1 MLPWNELLANLAI
14 VALATSI
21 WTAGHGWLGGVS
33 PTRQRLTFGLLMG
46 TATLV
51 VMLVQFQF
59 TPGVYLD
66 LRYTL
71 LAVTAYFGGPIAVVV
86 PMVVAIAKRL
96 HAGGT
101 GIQVAIPHIALA
113 VSAGLFGFY
122 RLRSRC
128 TLSALLYLSLAVV
141 FSGTVGFFVMVPP
154 SSWPSMVRN
163 VVGPFASVLFVS
175 TFFASFAISQELK
188 RQRLAQENLIYRA
201 VFEALPDCLNAK
213 DLEGRFIAANSATA
227 DLMGARDVADLIGKS
242 DFDFFP
248 AKVAES
254 FRYDEDRQRLSHEPL
269 TVEQRFLK
277 SNGAEAWLSTLK
289 APLLD
294 PYGSTIG
301 VITHNREITD
311 QKLLELRLA
320 ETRRNLS
327 DAISSMADGLAMF
340 DSDDA
345 LVFCNSKYQTM
356 FPLTSDIRI
365 PGSRLEDI
373 VQASIQR
380 GEVEPNAGKTVPS
393 ADEIAMHLKTPG
405 AARQIELTDGR
416 WFEAR
421 CLATKLG
428 GFLIVYSDVTDA
440 KNSEQRLHELNQK
453 LHALANTDQL
463 TSLPNR
469 RAFDQHLDAAI
480 FDATMNESDVAL
492 LMIDVDHFK
501 LYNDSYGHVAGD
513 EALQKVAACID
524 AVVSNLA
531 GAKVS
536 RYGGEEF
543 AAVIPYVSMDEARNV
558 GSLLC
563 TAVRS
568 LAISH
573 KASDAGHITVS
584 VGTTAMLANE
594 SVSREAMI
602 GSADSALYKAKAEG
616 RDRVQIYSSRENHQ
630 MSGQKVR
637 DARVRK
643 IL

>member
-1 MLPWNELLANLAI
+1 
-14 VALATSI
+14 
-21 WTAGHGWLGGVS
+21 
-33 PTRQRLTFGLLMG
+33 
-46 TATLV
+46 
-51 VMLVQFQF
+51 
-59 TPGVYLD
+59 
-66 LRYTL
+66 
-71 LAVTAYFGGPIAVVV
+71 
-86 PMVVAIAKRL
+86 
-96 HAGGT
+96 
-101 GIQVAIPHIALA
+101 
-113 VSAGLFGFY
+113 
-122 RLRSRC
+122 
-128 TLSALLYLSLAVV
+128 
-141 FSGTVGFFVMVPP
+141 
-154 SSWPSMVRN
+154 
-163 VVGPFASVLFVS
+163 
-175 TFFASFAISQELK
+175 
-188 RQRLAQENLIYRA
+188 
-201 VFEALPDCLNAK
+201 
-213 DLEGRFIAANSATA
+213 
-227 DLMGARDVADLIGKS
+227 
-242 DFDFFP
+242 
-248 AKVAES
+248 
-254 FRYDEDRQRLSHEPL
+254 
-269 TVEQRFLK
+269 
-277 SNGAEAWLSTLK
+277 
-289 APLLD
+289 
-294 PYGSTIG
+294 
-301 VITHNREITD
+301 
-311 QKLLELRLA
+311 
-320 ETRRNLS
+320 
-327 DAISSMADGLAMF
+327 
-340 DSDDA
+340 
-345 LVFCNSKYQTM
+345 
-356 FPLTSDIRI
+356 
-365 PGSRLEDI
+365 
-373 VQASIQR
+373 
-380 GEVEPNAGKTVPS
+380 
-393 ADEIAMHLKTPG
+393 MHLKTPG